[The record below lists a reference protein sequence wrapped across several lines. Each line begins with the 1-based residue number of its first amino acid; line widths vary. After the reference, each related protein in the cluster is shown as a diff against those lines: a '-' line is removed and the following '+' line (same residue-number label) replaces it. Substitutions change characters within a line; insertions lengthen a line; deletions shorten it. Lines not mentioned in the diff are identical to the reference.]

1 MKILYLSD
9 THEVHRHLTN
19 LPKADMII
27 HGGDVS
33 YRGGTDEVEDF
44 IDWFSNLDYQYKVFI
59 AGNHDFYFE
68 GKLQHMIQKILSKN
82 TFYLCD
88 SGITIEEINI
98 WGSPIS
104 PSFFDWAFN
113 RDRGEEILRHWKRIP
128 KNTDILITHTPAY
141 GILDYTTRGVNVGC
155 ENLLNVINEI
165 KPKYHLSGHI
175 HESYG
180 IEKKEHTTFIN
191 GSVLNENYEL
201 ANEPMI
207 FNID

>member
-1 MKILYLSD
+1 MTILYLSD
-9 THEVHRHLTN
+9 THEMHRQLTN

-44 IDWFSNLDYQYKVFI
+44 MDWFSSLDYQYKVFI

-68 GKLQHMIQKILSKN
+68 GKLQHMIQQILSKN

-88 SGITIEEINI
+88 SGITIEGINI

-104 PSFFDWAFN
+104 PSFFNWAFN

-141 GILDYTTRGVNVGC
+141 GILDYTARGVNVGC
-155 ENLLNVINEI
+155 EDLLNVINEI

-175 HESYG
+175 HEGYG
-180 IEKKEHTTFIN
+180 IDKKEHTTFIN

-201 ANEPMI
+201 TNEIVI
-207 FNID
+207 FEY

>member
-201 ANEPMI
+201 ANEPVI